1 MVKERKR
8 EGGKGRE
15 KGRSGK
21 GEKKRGGGR
30 RKRGEEGGNYEGRG
44 KEAMTGVSEL
54 MGKGSKIEG
63 DEKGRGERKGGK
75 G

>member
-1 MVKERKR
+1 
-8 EGGKGRE
+8 
-15 KGRSGK
+15 
-21 GEKKRGGGR
+21 
-30 RKRGEEGGNYEGRG
+30 
-44 KEAMTGVSEL
+44 MTGVSEL